1 MDRYRY
7 LDMSFNEEKYILD
20 NIDNKKEIKFE
31 PLLFEEFLTKLNL
44 SEKSK
49 IISKIK
55 INNDILKEEK
65 FIFDKKNISNYKKIK
80 IKNIEKQILN
90 NLTQFRKTSKINYK
104 NKNKKFYGDSYNL
117 KTDDLFFLIYGDELI
132 NCNYNDLRKLY
143 THYKLKLNNLILKK
157 QVNIINGNVIILKIN
172 EKLTGYSS
180 KTKFRKMKE
189 INELRNKI
197 YKRL

>member
-49 IISKIK
+49 IK

-90 NLTQFRKTSKINYK
+90 NLTQFKKTSKINYK
-104 NKNKKFYGDSYNL
+104 NKKLYGDSYNL

-143 THYKLKLNNLILKK
+143 NHYKLKLNNLILKK
-157 QVNIINGNVIILKIN
+157 QVNIINGHVIILKIN